1 MDDSIDG
8 IAVVAIAL
16 QPTLGLL
23 GAVLPG
29 TPHGP
34 VLIHQTE
41 QVGADAPEQGSL
53 FHAFKLASAPQACNQ
68 TGRNQFA
75 AINVAKHNRGGL
87 GPMQCYR
94 PMTTTQHS
102 NQLLEELVAEEIGF
116 QIDQIAEDLQREG
129 WPIAMVKRFMHVA
142 VERLPE

>member
-1 MDDSIDG
+1 MRRSR
-8 IAVVAIAL
+8 
-16 QPTLGLL
+16 
-23 GAVLPG
+23 
-29 TPHGP
+29 
-34 VLIHQTE
+34 E
-41 QVGADAPEQGSL
+41 
-53 FHAFKLASAPQACNQ
+53 ACFIPSSWQ
-68 TGRNQFA
+68 QRRKPATGRDE
-75 AINVAKHNRGGL
+75 INVAKHSLGGL
-87 GPMQCYR
+87 GPMQCCR